1 MQQSQLFRY
10 LMTGGMTTLINYFIY
25 FVLTGISLNYLAANS
40 LAWIGAVVFAYT
52 ANRRVVF
59 QSTGDRRK
67 EFLGFFTVRLATL
80 FLENIMLYAFVE
92 SVGIAEMPAK
102 IAVSV
107 ITVILNYF
115 ACKYSIF
122 KEGGVTHE

>member
-1 MQQSQLFRY
+1 
-10 LMTGGMTTLINYFIY
+10 MTGGMTTLINYFIY